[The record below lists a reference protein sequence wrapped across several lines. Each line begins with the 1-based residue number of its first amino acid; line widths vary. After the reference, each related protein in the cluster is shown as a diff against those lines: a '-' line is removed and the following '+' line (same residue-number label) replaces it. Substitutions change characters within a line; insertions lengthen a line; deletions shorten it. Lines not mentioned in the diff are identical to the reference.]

1 MDLRHSSQT
10 GIKWVPE
17 RRGLIGPAR
26 FHSAYSFTNFRKPAC
41 INYDLSAPAPPS
53 PSRFATTVVP
63 TLADDLL
70 HSQAAARLE
79 AHLRNGPT
87 PHILPEDDAQLE
99 KVPVDD
105 PPISTNTDAAFTALY
120 RPLTQVPGTFLSPF
134 RKSTFKPC
142 PTSHLHTLGPI
153 LS

>member
-1 MDLRHSSQT
+1 MVSGVIPSCWWISATLLKLESNGSLNGEALLALRTS
-10 GIKWVPE
+10 I
-17 RRGLIGPAR
+17 L
-26 FHSAYSFTNFRKPAC
+26 
-41 INYDLSAPAPPS
+41 
-53 PSRFATTVVP
+53 P
-63 TLADDLL
+63 TPL
-70 HSQAAARLE
+70 QAAARLE
-79 AHLRNGPT
+79 AHLCNGPT

-120 RPLTQVPGTFLSPF
+120 RPLTQVPETFLSPF